1 MFAAENESENGSEG
15 ENDNDNDDANDNNE
29 DDNDVPSSPPTGD
42 NSRLGL
48 QFVLMLVSFG
58 GIVSMFVIGKKKQ
71 DYRS

>member
-1 MFAAENESENGSEG
+1 MLAAENESENGSEG
-15 ENDNDNDDANDNNE
+15 ENDNDND

>member
-1 MFAAENESENGSEG
+1 MLAAENESENGSEG
-15 ENDNDNDDANDNNE
+15 ENDNDNDDA
-29 DDNDVPSSPPTGD
+29 NDVPSSPPTGD